1 MLNTNLNI
9 DALRAELTCELLTA
23 ESAGYDDARLMH
35 DPSIDFRPGVIIRPR
50 NAEDIAKVVRFAA
63 DAGLAVAV
71 RSGGHGLSDD
81 MFVDV
86 PILLCLS
93 LLKGINIDAATS
105 TARVQPG
112 VTSGELA
119 GPANAHGLALTTGDT
134 SSVGMGG
141 LTTGGGIGF
150 MVRKFGL
157 TIDNLISAQVVT
169 ADGTIHTA
177 NEKENADLFWGI
189 RGGGGN
195 FGIVTEFEYR
205 LAPVNQILG
214 GGIVFPATRE
224 VIRGYVDYTPDAP
237 EDLTTIGQLMPA
249 PPAPFIPPEWVGK
262 PIFMILVCW
271 VGDIEAGQKA
281 VDPLRKL
288 GTPVAELLAPM
299 PYPGI
304 YNLTAEA
311 AVPHGNSVRS
321 QFQLTMSDDDIGAL
335 LDAMPK
341 GTAMMNMVQI
351 RGLGGAFGRVAPTA
365 TAFSDRD
372 ARYLTSIIAIWED
385 PREDA
390 TPHREWIRTLWDKID
405 DERSG
410 VYVNFL
416 ETEGDERIAECYGE
430 NLPRMQELKRKYDP
444 TNMFRFNQ
452 NIIP

>member
-1 MLNTNLNI
+1 MVTAKFDL
-9 DALRAELTCELLTA
+9 DALRAKLGCELLTS
-23 ESAGYDDARLMH
+23 ESAGYNAARQMH
-35 DPSIDFRPGVIIRPR
+35 DPSIDFHPGAIVRAKT
-50 NAEDIAKVVRFAA
+50 AEDVACVVRFAA
-63 DAGLAVAV
+63 EAGLAVAV

-93 LLKGINIDAATS
+93 QMKGITIDAKAG

-112 VTSGELA
+112 VTSGDLA
-119 GPANAHGLALTTGDT
+119 PAANAHGLALTTGDT

-141 LTTGGGIGF
+141 LTNGGGIGF
-150 MVRKFGL
+150 MVRKYGL

-169 ADGTIHTA
+169 ADGKIVTCS
-177 NEKENADLFWGI
+177 EKENADLFWGV

-195 FGIVTEFEYR
+195 FGVVTEFEYR

-224 VIRGYVDYTPDAP
+224 AIRGYVDYTPDAP

-249 PPAPFIPPEWVGK
+249 PPAPFIPPDWVGK
-262 PIFMILVCW
+262 PIFMVLVCW
-271 VGDIEAGQKA
+271 TGEIEEGQKA
-281 VDPLRKL
+281 VGPLRAL
-288 GTPVAELLAPM
+288 GTPIAEIIAPM

-321 QFQLTMSDDDIGAL
+321 QFQLQISDADIDAML
-335 LDAMPK
+335 EAMPK

-351 RGLGGAFGRVAPTA
+351 RGLGGAFGRVPATA

-372 ARYLTSIIAIWED
+372 ARYLTSIIAVWED
-385 PREDA
+385 PKEDA
-390 TPHREWIRTLWDKID
+390 SPHREWIRTLWDKVD
-405 DERSG
+405 DERTG

-416 ETEGDERIAECYGE
+416 ETEGDDRIEECYGE
-430 NLPRMQELKRKYDP
+430 NFPRMQELKRKYDP
-444 TNMFRFNQ
+444 MNMFRFNQ
-452 NIIP
+452 NIKP